1 MAPEIDA
8 SYHVLAARYFRK
20 QAKQLRGQLDGI
32 RRAEDIEPVHRARVA
47 SRRLRAAMQMF
58 GNCFD
63 ARDLK
68 RWRKRIR
75 RVTNDLGEARD
86 KDVQI
91 EYLCEALESIE
102 RPACFPGVTRL
113 TARLQRRRD
122 RLQPAVVKA
131 VERLQA
137 SEVLGEILSAAKKV
151 LSKSNAES
159 VDLAGPFALTET
171 RRHILRRLDEMLAH
185 QDSLADAEADQHHH
199 EMRIAAKR
207 LRYTLEISG
216 PVYGGQL
223 DETIVAIKR
232 VQSLLGEIHDCDV
245 WLQQLE
251 AYAKGQ
257 RQRIVK
263 HYGNAG
269 PFAGVQVGIE
279 YLRQQRRSQRERAFG
294 QLVDFWQELEQRK
307 TWEALAATVGSDGQR
322 PAESQPLES
331 EPPESQLSATRSA
344 DAGRK
349 VVARS
354 GTADDHAPRDNPT
367 REPHPPAT
375 KQLESR

>member
-1 MAPEIDA
+1 MGSEVDT

-58 GNCFD
+58 GGCFA

-75 RVTNDLGEARD
+75 RVTNDLGDARD
-86 KDVQI
+86 KDVQV
-91 EYLCEALESIE
+91 EYLCEALASIE
-102 RPACFPGVTRL
+102 QKTCYLGVARL
-113 TARLQRRRD
+113 MARLQRQRD
-122 RLQPAVVKA
+122 RLQPAVVEA

-137 SEVLGEILSAAKKV
+137 SGVLEEMLSAAKKV
-151 LSKSNAES
+151 LSKANAES
-159 VDLAGPFALTET
+159 VDPAGPAALAET
-171 RRHILRRLDEMLAH
+171 QQHIRRCLNEMLTW
-185 QDSLADAEADQHHH
+185 QESLADAEAQQSHH

-216 PVYGGQL
+216 PAYGGQL

-245 WLQQLE
+245 WLEHLDAHE
-251 AYAKGQ
+251 KGQ
-257 RQRIVK
+257 RRRIRK

-269 PFAGVQVGIE
+269 PHAAMQVGIE
-279 YLRQQRRSQRERAFG
+279 YLRQQRREQRERAFG
-294 QLVDFWQELEQRK
+294 ELVDFWSELQGREI
-307 TWEALAATVGSDGQR
+307 WETLVDTIASAGQQPPDSQSPDSR
-322 PAESQPLES
+322 PP
-331 EPPESQLSATRSA
+331 EPPVSASRPPEA
-344 DAGRK
+344 APN
-349 VVARS
+349 VAVHS
-354 GTADDHAPRDNPT
+354 GKADDHPARDNPT
-367 REPHPPAT
+367 REPHPPAP